1 MTEHGATPEEVTQA
15 QSDRQRS
22 GNRSTTAGYR
32 ACEEMGAIDEHSS
45 DNGHGVWRR
54 CRSGSNGGAVGG
66 AANVSTQ
73 LTVNGD
79 KPFSYTDALLAIGT
93 GALSQGKGPLLTGG
107 VSVGGAYVGSTIK
120 GEDPTNAMIGAG
132 VGSAIGSG
140 ASKITENV
148 SSEIG
153 GAVVGSITSEV
164 VGGKVTD
171 QLDARKKPMKI
182 NKTGLI
188 NLFLLCVYWFWSF
201 FDCF

>member
-54 CRSGSNGGAVGG
+54 CRSGSNGRGCWRCCECQYATHGEWRQ
-66 AANVSTQ
+66 TLQ
-73 LTVNGD
+73 LHRCTTC
-79 KPFSYTDALLAIGT
+79 YRT

-201 FDCF
+201 LTVF

>member
-1 MTEHGATPEEVTQA
+1 MDAGRATSTEQVYDGAWRHAGRGYAGAERPGK
-15 QSDRQRS
+15 RS
-22 GNRSTTAGYR
+22 GNRGTTAGYR
-32 ACEEMGAIDEHSS
+32 ACEEMGAIDEHSC
-45 DNGHGVWRR
+45 DNGHGVSRR
-54 CRSGSNGGAVGG
+54 CRSGSNGGAIGG
-66 AANVSTQ
+66 ATNVSTQ

-93 GALSQGKGPLLTGG
+93 GALSQGKGPLLTGA

-140 ASKITENV
+140 AGKVTENV

-171 QLDARKKPMKI
+171 QLDARKKANE
-182 NKTGLI
+182 NK
-188 NLFLLCVYWFWSF
+188 
-201 FDCF
+201 